1 MSKKWP
7 YYHVDCGHFPVQI
20 KLCFSNTDFQRILA
34 DHDITLKATA
44 LDEGVAETHYLT
56 DGKVGIVVLVFDLEE
71 CDDEPALLAGIVAH
85 EATHCVCRVFEH
97 IGEEPEDIGEESRAY
112 LTEHVVKQIWK
123 AIELEKDKNARERDR
138 AVSKQKGKG
147 KKRTDVQVD
156 QHSDGSAGSNS
167 NPERPSIVCGVK
179 DPNWGNLGET
189 KTGIQGSGVPSADS
203 DYHTEQK

>member
-71 CDDEPALLAGIVAH
+71 CDEEPALLAGVVAH

-112 LTEHVVKQIWK
+112 LTEHIVKQIWK
-123 AIELEKDKNARERDR
+123 AIELEKEKNARERDR
-138 AVSKQKGKG
+138 VVSKQKGKG
-147 KKRTDVQVD
+147 KKRSDVQVD
-156 QHSDGSAGSNS
+156 QHSDGSAGSNN
-167 NPERPSIVCGVK
+167 NPQQQDPSGGTE
-179 DPNWGNLGET
+179 NGNGSTLGEA
-189 KTGIQGSGVPSADS
+189 KTGFLRTRAPWADS

>member
-1 MSKKWP
+1 MTKKWP

-71 CDDEPALLAGIVAH
+71 CDEEPALLAGVVAH

-112 LTEHVVKQIWK
+112 LTEHIVKQIWK
-123 AIELEKDKNARERDR
+123 AIELEKEKNARERDR
-138 AVSKQKGKG
+138 VVSKQKSKG
-147 KKRTDVQVD
+147 KKRADVQVD
-156 QHSDGSAGSNS
+156 QHSDGSAGQDNNS
-167 NPERPSIVCGVK
+167 QQQDSSSGAENSYGGVIGAPK
-179 DPNWGNLGET
+179 V
-189 KTGIQGSGVPSADS
+189 GIQ
-203 DYHTEQK
+203 TT

>member
-1 MSKKWP
+1 MTKKWP

-71 CDDEPALLAGIVAH
+71 CDEEPALLAGVVAH

-112 LTEHVVKQIWK
+112 LTEHIVKQIWK
-123 AIELEKDKNARERDR
+123 AIVLEKEKNARERDR
-138 AVSKQKGKG
+138 VVSKQKSKG

-156 QHSDGSAGSNS
+156 QHSDGSAGQDNNS
-167 NPERPSIVCGVK
+167 KQQDPFSGAENSYGGVIGAPK
-179 DPNWGNLGET
+179 V
-189 KTGIQGSGVPSADS
+189 GIQ
-203 DYHTEQK
+203 TT